1 MVPTFSSAPKRKR
14 STDPRAGS
22 NADVA
27 FPALEAWDP
36 LNLVAS
42 IVAETQDGR
51 VLCTVSA
58 DVLDSRFTFDK
69 DHPMRAV
76 EENREVLRS
85 AARKLIEK
93 GAFNAEGRVNIRLE
107 DLT

>member
-1 MVPTFSSAPKRKR
+1 MPTFSSAPKRKK
-14 STDPRAGS
+14 STDQRGG
-22 NADVA
+22 ADIA

-36 LNLVAS
+36 LNHVAS

-58 DVLDSRFTFDK
+58 EVLDTRFTFDK

-76 EENREVLRS
+76 EENRVELRS

-93 GAFNAEGRVNIRLE
+93 GAFDDKGRVNIQLE
-107 DLT
+107 DLS